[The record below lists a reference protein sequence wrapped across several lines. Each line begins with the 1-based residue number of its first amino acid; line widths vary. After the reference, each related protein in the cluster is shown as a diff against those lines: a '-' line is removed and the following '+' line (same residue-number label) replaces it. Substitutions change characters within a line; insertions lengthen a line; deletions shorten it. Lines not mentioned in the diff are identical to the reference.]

1 MHFLYLQNINIS
13 ILSDHGHTSYWEPGN
28 TEDDLYREMFKRQYR
43 KISLADIHSEY
54 QVGEGEFG
62 IVYKGE
68 WTSTKGKTRTV
79 ALKTLKSTAS
89 NDEKV
94 KLLQEAAIMGQF
106 SHPHIVKLYGVVKE
120 SETVRHTCMW
130 TIHLYPH
137 NMYIYIQLYIRC
149 KVHSLKWC
157 LCM

>member
-1 MHFLYLQNINIS
+1 MYIIYYEDNNMSLKVLIILLCPHLLHLQNISNLS
-13 ILSDHGHTSYWEPGN
+13 SDHGHTSYWEPGN
-28 TEDDLYREMFKRQYR
+28 TEDELYREMFKRQYR

-68 WTSTKGKTRTV
+68 WRFKKGKTRTV

-89 NDEKV
+89 SSERV

-106 SHPHIVKLYGVVKE
+106 SHSHTVKLYGVVKE
-120 SETVRHTCMW
+120 SETVRHAYT
-130 TIHLYPH
+130 
-137 NMYIYIQLYIRC
+137 YIGCRL
-149 KVHSLKWC
+149 
-157 LCM
+157 